1 MRAKR
6 RRGRSASS
14 RKKRWPASGRREPMR
29 PFQYVRASDVDAAA
43 RAVAANPQAKFLAL
57 I

>member
-1 MRAKR
+1 
-6 RRGRSASS
+6 
-14 RKKRWPASGRREPMR
+14 MR